1 MQLQVG
7 SPRSLR
13 TPLVREIVTFS
24 LVSLSAVFFVVDP
37 IAAIP
42 VFLAMTR
49 SDTTEKRRSMALRAS
64 IATFA
69 ILTVFSLAGA
79 AIFRTLGISVGAF
92 KVAGGVLLL
101 LMSIDMLRTKASPAR
116 ITQGEVDEGTQKD
129 DIAIVP
135 LAMPLLAGPGSI
147 ATVVVLVG
155 RARTGQGHWWQVAAI
170 LGAILVTSVAS
181 YLMLRAAS
189 RIDRVLGQT
198 GMSILSRVA
207 GLLLA
212 AIAIQFMLDGIRDS
226 LPALMQHR

>member
-1 MQLQVG
+1 
-7 SPRSLR
+7 
-13 TPLVREIVTFS
+13 VREVVTFS

-37 IAAIP
+37 FAAIP
-42 VFLAMTR
+42 MFLAMTR
-49 SDTTEKRRSMALRAS
+49 ADSPEKRRGMALRAS

-79 AIFRTLGISVGAF
+79 VIFRTLGISLGAF

-101 LMSIDMLRTKASPAR
+101 IMSIDMLRTKPSAAR
-116 ITQGEVDEGTQKD
+116 ITQGEVDEGAAKD

-147 ATVVVLVG
+147 ATVVVLMG
-155 RARTGQGHWWQVAAI
+155 RARTGHGHWWQVVAV
-170 LGAILVTSVAS
+170 LGAIAVTSLAC
-181 YLMLRAAS
+181 YLILRVAS
-189 RIDRVLGQT
+189 RIDRVLGQS

-212 AIAIQFMLDGIRDS
+212 AIAIQFMLDGIHDS
-226 LPALMQHR
+226 LPALLRRH